1 MVPLPGILLHSKVLI
16 RRKCDII
23 DLMRIEKRQVEGKP
37 LTVIIEYP
45 EWDETVEGLVRKIGR
60 MDLSFVGKTEERS
73 VNVCISD
80 IYYIENVE
88 RKLFLYTKDKVFRFD
103 GTMSDI
109 ENRIYDT
116 GLVRISRT
124 CIMNT
129 GYLKEIKQIRNSH
142 LEAVMDND
150 EKLIVSRKY
159 LPDIKR
165 IFKKEG
171 L

>member
-1 MVPLPGILLHSKVLI
+1 
-16 RRKCDII
+16 
-23 DLMRIEKRQVEGKP
+23 MRIEKRQVEGQP

-45 EWDETVEGLVRKIGR
+45 EWNDSVESLVRKIGR
-60 MDLSFVGKTEERS
+60 MDISFVGKTEDGS
-73 VNVCISD
+73 GSIGISD
-80 IYYIENVE
+80 VYYIENVE
-88 RKLFLYTKDKVFRFD
+88 RKLFIYTEGDVYRFD
-103 GTMSDI
+103 GSMSDI
-109 ENRIYDT
+109 ESRIEDT
-116 GLVRISRT
+116 ALVRISRT

-129 GYLKEIKQIRNSH
+129 DHLKEIRQIRNSH

-165 IFKKEG
+165 IFRNEG

>member
-1 MVPLPGILLHSKVLI
+1 MAF
-16 RRKCDII
+16 
-23 DLMRIEKRQVEGKP
+23 
-37 LTVIIEYP
+37 T
-45 EWDETVEGLVRKIGR
+45 GR
-60 MDLSFVGKTEERS
+60 TADKSIH
-73 VNVCISD
+73 ISISE

-88 RKLFLYTKDKVFRFD
+88 RKLFLYTRDEVYRFD

-109 ENRIYDT
+109 ESSIFET

-129 GYLKEIKQIRNSH
+129 DYLKEIRQIRNSH
-142 LEAVMDND
+142 LEAIMDNG

-159 LPDIKR
+159 LPDIKK
-165 IFKKEG
+165 IFKRKT

>member
-1 MVPLPGILLHSKVLI
+1 
-16 RRKCDII
+16 
-23 DLMRIEKRQVEGKP
+23 MRIEKRQVKGQP

-45 EWDETVEGLVRKIGR
+45 EWNESVDNLIKKIGR
-60 MDLSFVGKTEERS
+60 MDISFVGKTEDREVS
-73 VNVCISD
+73 ISISD

-88 RKLFLYTKDKVFRFD
+88 RKLFLYTKDEVFRLD
-103 GTMSDI
+103 GTMPEI
-109 ENRIYDT
+109 ESRIYDT

-129 GYLKEIKQIRNSH
+129 DYLKEIKQIRNSH

-159 LPDIKR
+159 LADIKKMFR
-165 IFKKEG
+165 KEG
-171 L
+171 S

>member
-1 MVPLPGILLHSKVLI
+1 
-16 RRKCDII
+16 
-23 DLMRIEKRQVEGKP
+23 MRIEKRQVEDKP

-45 EWDETVEGLVRKIGR
+45 EWNDMVDSLVRKIGM
-60 MDLSFVGKTEERS
+60 MDISFVGRIDEKS
-73 VNVCISD
+73 VNIGLSD

-88 RKLFLYTKDKVFRFD
+88 IKLFIYTKDNVYRFD
-103 GTMSDI
+103 GSMADI
-109 ENRIYDT
+109 EKRMIDT

-129 GYLKEIKQIRNSH
+129 DYLKEIKQIRNSH

-165 IFKKEG
+165 IFKREG
-171 L
+171 I

>member
-1 MVPLPGILLHSKVLI
+1 
-16 RRKCDII
+16 
-23 DLMRIEKRQVEGKP
+23 MRIEKRQVEGQP

-45 EWDETVEGLVRKIGR
+45 EWNESVDSLVRKIGR
-60 MDLSFVGKTEERS
+60 MDLSFVGKTDDGS
-73 VNVCISD
+73 VNVSISD

-88 RKLFLYTKDKVFRFD
+88 RKLFLYTKDEVFRFD
-103 GTMSDI
+103 GTMADI
-109 ENRIYDT
+109 ESRIEET

-129 GYLKEIKQIRNSH
+129 GYLRQIRQIRNSH
-142 LEAVMDND
+142 LEAVMENG
-150 EKLIVSRKY
+150 EILIVSRKY

>member
-1 MVPLPGILLHSKVLI
+1 
-16 RRKCDII
+16 
-23 DLMRIEKRQVEGKP
+23 MRIEKRQVEGQP

-45 EWDETVEGLVRKIGR
+45 EWNETVDSLVRKIGR
-60 MDLSFVGKTEERS
+60 MDISFVAKTEESS
-73 VNVCISD
+73 VSIGISD
-80 IYYIENVE
+80 VYYIENVE
-88 RKLFLYTKDKVFRFD
+88 RKLFIYSKDEVYRFD

-109 ENRIYDT
+109 ESRIRDT
-116 GLVRISRT
+116 ELVRISRT

-129 GYLKEIKQIRNSH
+129 DHLKEIRQIRNSH

-165 IFKKEG
+165 IFKNEG
-171 L
+171 S

>member
-1 MVPLPGILLHSKVLI
+1 
-16 RRKCDII
+16 
-23 DLMRIEKRQVEGKP
+23 MRIEKRLVEDKP

-45 EWDETVEGLVRKIGR
+45 KWSDAVDSLARKIEM
-60 MDLSFVGKTEERS
+60 MDISFVGRVDEKS
-73 VNVCISD
+73 VSISISD

-88 RKLFLYTKDKVFRFD
+88 RKLFLYTRDNVFRFD
-103 GTMSDI
+103 GSMSDI
-109 ENRIYDT
+109 EKKIMDT

-129 GYLKEIKQIRNSH
+129 DYLREIKQIRNSH

-171 L
+171 I

>member
-1 MVPLPGILLHSKVLI
+1 
-16 RRKCDII
+16 
-23 DLMRIEKRQVEGKP
+23 MRIEKRQVEGQP

-45 EWDETVEGLVRKIGR
+45 EWNETVDSLVRKIGR
-60 MDLSFVGKTEERS
+60 MDISFVAKTEGSS
-73 VNVCISD
+73 VSIGISD
-80 IYYIENVE
+80 VYYIENVE
-88 RKLFLYTKDKVFRFD
+88 RKLFIYSKDEVYRFD

-109 ENRIYDT
+109 ESRIRDT
-116 GLVRISRT
+116 ELVRISRT

-129 GYLKEIKQIRNSH
+129 DHLKEIRQIRNSH

-165 IFKKEG
+165 IFKNEG
-171 L
+171 S

>member
-1 MVPLPGILLHSKVLI
+1 MI
-16 RRKCDII
+16 
-23 DLMRIEKRQVEGKP
+23 IEKKQVEGKP
-37 LTVIIEYP
+37 LTVVIEYQQ
-45 EWDETVEGLVRKIGR
+45 WNDSVENLVRKISL
-60 MDLSFVGKTEERS
+60 MDLTFTGKSEDRT
-73 VNVCISD
+73 VNISISD

-88 RKLFLYTKDKVFRFD
+88 RKLFLYTRDEVFRFD

-109 ENRIYDT
+109 ERGIFET

-129 GYLKEIKQIRNSH
+129 DYLREIRQIRNSH

-159 LPDIKR
+159 LPEIKK
-165 IFKKEG
+165 IFKRRSI
-171 L
+171 

>member
-1 MVPLPGILLHSKVLI
+1 
-16 RRKCDII
+16 
-23 DLMRIEKRQVEGKP
+23 MRIEKRQVEGQP

-45 EWDETVEGLVRKIGR
+45 KWNESVDNLIKKIGR
-60 MDLSFVGKTEERS
+60 MDITFAGKSEEREVS
-73 VNVCISD
+73 ISIRD

-88 RKLFLYTKDKVFRFD
+88 RKLFLYTKDEVFRLNVS
-103 GTMSDI
+103 MPEI
-109 ENRIYDT
+109 ESRIYDT
-116 GLVRISRT
+116 SLVRISRT

-129 GYLKEIKQIRNSH
+129 DYLKEIKQIKNSH

-159 LPDIKR
+159 LSDIKKMFR
-165 IFKKEG
+165 KEG

>member
-1 MVPLPGILLHSKVLI
+1 
-16 RRKCDII
+16 
-23 DLMRIEKRQVEGKP
+23 MRIEKREVKGQP

-45 EWDETVEGLVRKIGR
+45 EWSESVEGLCKKIGR
-60 MDLSFVGKTEERS
+60 MDLSFTGKCENRS
-73 VNVCISD
+73 VNIGVSD
-80 IYYIENVE
+80 LYYVENVE
-88 RKLFLYTKDKVFRFD
+88 RKLFLYTRNDVYRFD
-103 GTMSDI
+103 GAMADI
-109 ENRIYDT
+109 ENVMDET

-129 GYLKEIKQIRNSH
+129 DYLREIRQIRNSH

-159 LPDIKR
+159 LPDIKK
-165 IFKKEG
+165 IFKRKT